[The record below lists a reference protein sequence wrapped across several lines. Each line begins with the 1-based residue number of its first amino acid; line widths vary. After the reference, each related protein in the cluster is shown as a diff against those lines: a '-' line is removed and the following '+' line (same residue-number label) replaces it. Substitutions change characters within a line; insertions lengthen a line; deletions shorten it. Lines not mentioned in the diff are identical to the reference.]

1 MRLTDSETETNRLG
15 RVQENHTAASGRA
28 HCPRLVGVAVLMA
41 TLAAAPSAHYP
52 LLVDD
57 LSSPDRAEVIDDVG
71 RARAF
76 FGRLE
81 QGQVDYFHFDGA
93 SEQSVTFEILVPQR
107 DELRGFRPELTIAG
121 PGLTDDCG
129 DLPMEA
135 DGCRRVPSSS
145 TPARVYEG
153 YTQSYYWSYAATGEP
168 NSTVNLPADGSFL
181 VAVRAD
187 DDESEGPYALGFG
200 NEQRFGVTEV
210 LGFPL
215 QWVSARLWY
224 FS

>member
-1 MRLTDSETETNRLG
+1 LVS
-15 RVQENHTAASGRA
+15 VVVAS
-28 HCPRLVGVAVLMA
+28 
-41 TLAAAPSAHYP
+41 SAHYP
-52 LLVDD
+52 LLVGDID
-57 LSSPDRAEVIDDVG
+57 SPERAELIDDVD
-71 RARAF
+71 RALAF

-81 QGQVDYFHFDGA
+81 RGQIDYFRFDG
-93 SEQSVTFEILVPQR
+93 ETDQTITFEILVPKR
-107 DELRGFRPELTIAG
+107 EELQGFQPEVIVAG
-121 PGLTDDCG
+121 PGLTDDC
-129 DLPMEA
+129 DVPVEA
-135 DGCRRVPSSS
+135 EGCLRVPSSAAPVS
-145 TPARVYEG
+145 HYEG

-168 NSTVNLPADGSFL
+168 NSTVTLPEDGDYL

-200 NEQRFGVTEV
+200 NEERFGITEV

>member
-1 MRLTDSETETNRLG
+1 M
-15 RVQENHTAASGRA
+15 AS
-28 HCPRLVGVAVLMA
+28 
-41 TLAAAPSAHYP
+41 LAAATSAHYP
-52 LLVDD
+52 LVVDD
-57 LSSPDRAEVIDDVG
+57 ISSPERAEVIEDVD

-81 QGQVDYFHFDGA
+81 PGQVDYFRFDGA
-93 SEQSVTFEILVPQR
+93 SGQSVTFEILVPQR
-107 DELRGFRPELTIAG
+107 EELRGFRPEVMIAG
-121 PGLTDDCG
+121 PGLTDDC
-129 DLPMEA
+129 DLPVDV
-135 DGCRRVPSSS
+135 DGCQRVPSSAA
-145 TPARVYEG
+145 PARTYEG

-168 NSTVNLPADGSFL
+168 NSTVKLPADGSYL

-187 DDESEGPYALGFG
+187 DGESEGPYALGFG
-200 NEQRFGVTEV
+200 NEQRFGVSEV

>member
-1 MRLTDSETETNRLG
+1 M
-15 RVQENHTAASGRA
+15 AS
-28 HCPRLVGVAVLMA
+28 
-41 TLAAAPSAHYP
+41 LAAATSAHYP

-57 LSSPDRAEVIDDVG
+57 ISSPERAEVIEDVN

-81 QGQVDYFHFDGA
+81 PGQVDYFRFEGA

-107 DELRGFRPELTIAG
+107 EELRGFRPEVMIAG
-121 PGLTDDCG
+121 PGLSDDCG
-129 DLPMEA
+129 DLPVEA
-135 DGCRRVPSSS
+135 DGCQRVPSSS
-145 TPARVYEG
+145 TPASTYEG

-168 NSTVNLPADGSFL
+168 NSIVELSADGSYL

-200 NEQRFGVTEV
+200 NEQRFGVYEV

>member
-1 MRLTDSETETNRLG
+1 
-15 RVQENHTAASGRA
+15 
-28 HCPRLVGVAVLMA
+28 VGALIGALAIA
-41 TLAAAPSAHYP
+41 TSAHYP
-52 LLVDD
+52 LIVDD
-57 LSSPDRAEVIDDVG
+57 IDSPERAEAIEDVD

-81 QGQVDYFHFDGA
+81 PGQIDYFRFEGEAD
-93 SEQSVTFEILVPQR
+93 QRITFEILVPKR
-107 DELRGFRPELTIAG
+107 EELRVFRPEVVVAG
-121 PGLTDDCG
+121 PDLTDDCEG
-129 DLPMEA
+129 LPVEVE
-135 DGCRRVPSSS
+135 GCERVVTSAA
-145 TPARVYEG
+145 PASIYEG
-153 YTQSYYWSYAATGEP
+153 FTQSYYWSYAEP
-168 NSTVNLPADGSFL
+168 GRSNSTVTLPEDGGYL

-200 NEQRFGVTEV
+200 NEQRFGVAEV